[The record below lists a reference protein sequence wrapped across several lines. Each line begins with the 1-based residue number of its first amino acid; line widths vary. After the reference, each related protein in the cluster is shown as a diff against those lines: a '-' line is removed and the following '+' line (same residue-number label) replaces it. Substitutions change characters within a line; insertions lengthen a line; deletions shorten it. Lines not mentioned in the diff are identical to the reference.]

1 MLAHAITYGE
11 AVLKP
16 PFVARDKSIESE
28 PIDAW
33 PAGSIPVTLQ
43 ARSSSSV
50 PAALAGVVRKGG
62 NVCGLD
68 TTGDGR
74 TNILGLDTTGDGMVD
89 TIAFDSKGDGLVDS
103 VSSSNAP
110 HPAAVFL
117 DTTGGGG
124 QVDALAPDHWEAT
137 AVSAVLA
144 SSSICGASAS
154 ASEAA
159 LASPN
164 RAQLQAAARLAD
176 ADDID
181 AIEVSL
187 SLSGAADEEDELKEA
202 AAPAAHAADAAAVSD
217 PAAAVAPSAIWR
229 FDVADGEN
237 FARRLAEAVITVA
250 PAERQALLERLCG
263 APRRRPPP
271 SRRPS
276 LPPTRSRR

>member
-1 MLAHAITYGE
+1 MAE

-103 VSSSNAP
+103 VSSSNAR
-110 HPAAVFL
+110 HPAVVFL
-117 DTTGGGG
+117 NTTGGGG

-164 RAQLQAAARLAD
+164 RLAR
-176 ADDID
+176 
-181 AIEVSL
+181 
-187 SLSGAADEEDELKEA
+187 
-202 AAPAAHAADAAAVSD
+202 
-217 PAAAVAPSAIWR
+217 
-229 FDVADGEN
+229 
-237 FARRLAEAVITVA
+237 TV
-250 PAERQALLERLCG
+250 C
-263 APRRRPPP
+263 
-271 SRRPS
+271 
-276 LPPTRSRR
+276 